1 MLVAGTTSDAGKTVV
16 TTGLCRA
23 FARRG
28 LTVVPFKAQNMSNN
42 SMVCADGAEIGR
54 AQWIQALAAG
64 AVPEPAM
71 NPVLL
76 KPGGD
81 RRSQCSAM
89 SSPGGRC
96 SASAV
101 GSRCSVGTCT
111 TLTESRRAGLP
122 ASPGSACCRLETTFS
137 PQKTVRLSEGRALG
151 ATASGYTTTVA
162 SPSPAARTPRIS
174 AAGFASAGWRARC
187 GMEPSSRTGCAR
199 RCSTSP
205 LGRGRAFAASGVS
218 FARRREQ
225 RLDLLADLVER
236 HLDVEALLRV
246 ARRGPGRVPVI
257 GPHE

>member
-1 MLVAGTTSDAGKTVV
+1 MSGDYSAASWVRSRTVGPQPRRHPRSPLLRVGTRRVDAREARTARLLVAGTTSDAGKTVV

-28 LTVVPFKAQNMSNN
+28 LTVAPFKAQNMSNN

-96 SASAV
+96 S
-101 GSRCSVGTCT
+101 
-111 TLTESRRAGLP
+111 
-122 ASPGSACCRLETTFS
+122 
-137 PQKTVRLSEGRALG
+137 
-151 ATASGYTTTVA
+151 
-162 SPSPAARTPRIS
+162 
-174 AAGFASAGWRARC
+174 
-187 GMEPSSRTGCAR
+187 
-199 RCSTSP
+199 TSP
-205 LGRGRAFAASGVS
+205 LGRVVVRSRPRASASPADASSGSICSPTSSSGTWTSRRCCGSPGAGLGVS
-218 FARRREQ
+218 R
-225 RLDLLADLVER
+225 
-236 HLDVEALLRV
+236 
-246 ARRGPGRVPVI
+246 
-257 GPHE
+257 